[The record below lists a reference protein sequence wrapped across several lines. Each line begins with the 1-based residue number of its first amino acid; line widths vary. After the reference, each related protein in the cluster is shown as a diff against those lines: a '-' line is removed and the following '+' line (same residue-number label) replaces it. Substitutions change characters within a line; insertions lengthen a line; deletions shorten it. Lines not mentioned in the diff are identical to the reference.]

1 VTAAGHVPGFDA
13 VILAGGRAARMEGAD
28 KPGLEVAG
36 TARVVLVARAAAAA
50 GASRL
55 IVVGPRRPG
64 PVQAGL
70 AAAATGLAGGLVQVR
85 EEPAG
90 GGPVPALRRGL
101 ADVQSPWLAVLA
113 ADLPFLTSAELAGLL
128 RAAWMPPAA
137 EAGKPAPVQA
147 AAGAVLT
154 DADGR
159 PQWLA
164 GVWQTGALRRI
175 LAPYEGS
182 SLGGVFGPLDPV
194 LIRPGAVQAAAP
206 PWLDCDTPADLAAA
220 RALAGTRVPA
230 AARGPAGD
238 R

>member
-1 VTAAGHVPGFDA
+1 MADGHVPGFDA
-13 VILAGGRAARMEGAD
+13 VILAGGLAARMEGAD

-36 TARVVLVARAAAAA
+36 TAMVVLVARAAVAA

-70 AAAATGLAGGLVQVR
+70 AAAATGLSGGLRSVR

-101 ADVQSPWLAVLA
+101 ADVRSPWLAVLA
-113 ADLPFLTSAELAGLL
+113 ADLPFLTAAELTGLL
-128 RAAWMPPAA
+128 RAAAPPGTAAGSPAA
-137 EAGKPAPVQA
+137 RQA

-154 DADGR
+154 DTDGR

-164 GVWQTGALRRI
+164 GVWQTGTLRRV

-194 LIRPGAVQAAAP
+194 LIAPEAVQASAP

-220 RALAGTRVPA
+220 RALAAGRP
-230 AARGPAGD
+230 PAGD
-238 R
+238 T